1 MMTTLSDCLIPVL
14 AYTKDKLDRTLPE
27 AEKLRQ
33 EIRARIDLAR
43 SCAKSAGIPE
53 TSFENALFPVV
64 VWIDESLM
72 CANWPG
78 ADEWS
83 RNMLQKTFFRITNG
97 GVEFYR
103 RMPLEGG
110 DPESREILSLYHMAL
125 QLGFRGQYALE
136 RTEHEVQKVRKH
148 LQDLLGPDRSVFE
161 QEKIFP
167 EGYLVREDAKT
178 TTKVAS
184 RKTLNTVFIWLV
196 PSVMVL
202 VLFLLYDRIIHSMTQ
217 NVLRH
222 LH

>member
-1 MMTTLSDCLIPVL
+1 MMTLKDCFIPVL
-14 AYTKDKLDRTLPE
+14 AHVKNTLDRTPPDH
-27 AEKLRQ
+27 ATVRQ
-33 EIRARIDLAR
+33 EILDRIERARNEGRQAGFDEETID
-43 SCAKSAGIPE
+43 KG
-53 TSFENALFPVV
+53 LFPVV
-64 VWIDESLM
+64 AWIDESLM

-161 QEKIFP
+161 QEKIFS